1 MANVFNRLTEKHK
14 KIVSWIGL
22 AALVGISFMLFQPQY
37 SPQTFPEDFYTSKES
52 AGDVLDLQLYA
63 ERLERR
69 LKSIVSAAVG
79 GMNVEVF
86 LTLERGPRLLIAES
100 KTEDHRITS
109 DGTEETRWTSTPT
122 VLRMDGE
129 RKEIPLVLEEEEPM
143 VRGVVVVIPGVYD
156 ADARLRIARAV
167 QTVLQIPMYRIEVLF
182 RK

>member
-1 MANVFNRLTEKHK
+1 MTNVFNRLTDKQK

-22 AALVGISFMLFQPQY
+22 AALVGISFMLLQPRY
-37 SPQTFPEDFYTSKES
+37 SPQKFPEEPYSSKS
-52 AGDVLDLQLYA
+52 
-63 ERLERR
+63 RR
-69 LKSIVSAAVG
+69 RCFGSPAVFRTPRRAFESIVSAAVG

-86 LTLERGPRLLIAES
+86 LTLERGSRLLIAES

-109 DGTEETRWTSTPT
+109 DGMEETRRTSTPT

-129 RKEIPLVLEEEEPM
+129 RKEVPLVLEEEEPV
-143 VRGVVVVIPGVYD
+143 VRGVLVVINGVHD
-156 ADARLRIARAV
+156 ADVRLRIARAV